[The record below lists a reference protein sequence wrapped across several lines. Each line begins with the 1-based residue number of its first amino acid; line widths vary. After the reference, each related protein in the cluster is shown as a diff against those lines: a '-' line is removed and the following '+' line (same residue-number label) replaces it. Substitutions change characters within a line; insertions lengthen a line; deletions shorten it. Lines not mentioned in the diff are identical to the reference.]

1 MSAVGAGMR
10 SFHPVTSTVCLVA
23 ESACA
28 EIGTTSARSA
38 TMIPRRI
45 FMMSSLSP
53 DDPLRQLDLLGGVQ
67 ERAPARFAQ
76 KELERVGARLVG
88 APVGGPLLLRLQS
101 FDEFDPA
108 PLQFAHQLLRLRR
121 IELERRD
128 DRVQLRPLHRAT
140 QLRALEQAL
149 HLLEAK
155 DRLDLVRHGAR
166 RFLGAARSARSSRA
180 DCESPRGG
188 LRDKEERRRS
198 AASAQAP
205 RIVFSLPA
213 IDTTAR

>member
-1 MSAVGAGMR
+1 
-10 SFHPVTSTVCLVA
+10 
-23 ESACA
+23 
-28 EIGTTSARSA
+28 
-38 TMIPRRI
+38 
-45 FMMSSLSP
+45 MSSLSP

-76 KELERVGARLVG
+76 KELERVGARLVR

-128 DRVQLRPLHRAT
+128 ELVQLRPLHRAT
-140 QLRALEQAL
+140 QLGALEQAL

-155 DRLDLVRHGAR
+155 GRLDLVRHGKR
-166 RFLGAARSARSSRA
+166 RFLEQPVLLAARGPIAKSSGEAIATRRRGGAA
-180 DCESPRGG
+180 PG
-188 LRDKEERRRS
+188 
-198 AASAQAP
+198 SAQAS

-213 IDTTAR
+213 IDTTARRGCPRELRKTSRAFRGNCGVLLTGSRPRAGAF